1 MGNGERD
8 AFRLRSFPFEASFNL
23 VAVLPLSLVFLS
35 LALSL
40 TKKKISQLFLKTQHT
55 HTLSHR
61 SKDDPNLPIE
71 AFARIMPKAEALA
84 AREERAAKG
93 TGGGQE
99 KLPPCQ
105 VKGAPKVKKKK
116 SNKVFLALIFLLL
129 LLSHRSHLTPL
140 SKQNK
145 NSTTKPTSLSLSLS
159 LNPQVDG
166 HGDLWSHG
174 DGYCKG
180 TVGVRNNERVG
191 LCSDHAKG
199 GDIFLLWVPNARASP
214 FLPSEGWYLVRYCT
228 QRSHLRWL
236 GAYNRA
242 EPNALEL
249 QKK

>member
-1 MGNGERD
+1 
-8 AFRLRSFPFEASFNL
+8 
-23 VAVLPLSLVFLS
+23 
-35 LALSL
+35 
-40 TKKKISQLFLKTQHT
+40 
-55 HTLSHR
+55 
-61 SKDDPNLPIE
+61 
-71 AFARIMPKAEALA
+71 MPKAEALA

-105 VKGAPKVKKKK
+105 VTGAP
-116 SNKVFLALIFLLL
+116 
-129 LLSHRSHLTPL
+129 
-140 SKQNK
+140 
-145 NSTTKPTSLSLSLS
+145 KPTSLSLSLS

>member
-1 MGNGERD
+1 MLL
-8 AFRLRSFPFEASFNL
+8 FFFF
-23 VAVLPLSLVFLS
+23 FF
-35 LALSL
+35 SL
-40 TKKKISQLFLKTQHT
+40 TSLTSLLF
-55 HTLSHR
+55 
-61 SKDDPNLPIE
+61 
-71 AFARIMPKAEALA
+71 
-84 AREERAAKG
+84 
-93 TGGGQE
+93 
-99 KLPPCQ
+99 
-105 VKGAPKVKKKK
+105 
-116 SNKVFLALIFLLL
+116 
-129 LLSHRSHLTPL
+129 
-140 SKQNK
+140 QNK
-145 NSTTKPTSLSLSLS
+145 TKTRQQNPPLSLSLS